1 MLNPLI
7 IGLITFAVIQA
18 GAVTGW
24 AIRQRLP
31 KHHLTDETKG
41 LVSVSMAVVATV
53 SALVLGL
60 LISNA
65 NTSFSALAGEV
76 TTLSAQI
83 LRLDQMLRRYG
94 RDTDPARET
103 LRQYA
108 ERKTSDLFPDDPADV
123 SLGNPSTYELL
134 QRLEDSL
141 LDLKPANPRDQW
153 WLGQAMTLAAKIGDT
168 RWLLAQQVGQGTP
181 KSVRRSPGLLADL
194 TVRQFWSVRAAQRY
208 ISGHPDAMRT
218 SCSRCRWNDPR
229 TGAGVRRTHPYLAAT
244 DAPGRR
250 GVGSPINRRRIAV
263 RQLVL
268 RREFC
273 PIHYPPQSV
282 QGPLSEARLN
292 AHPYTPPVELLRAD
306 WILPQLRMLRFDLRS
321 TNPVISTPIDHY
333 DNGRGR
339 HNLGFVL
346 KTPQDFGRLC

>member
-41 LVSVSMAVVATV
+41 LVSVSVAVVATV

-181 KSVRRSPGLLADL
+181 KAFVALLVFRLTLLFASFGLFAPPNVTSAVTLTLCALAVAGAVGMILELEQGFGGLIHISPQPM
-194 TVRQFWSVRAAQRY
+194 RQ
-208 ISGHPDAMRT
+208 
-218 SCSRCRWNDPR
+218 
-229 TGAGVRRTHPYLAAT
+229 
-244 DAPGRR
+244 
-250 GVGSPINRRRIAV
+250 AV
-263 RQLVL
+263 EVL
-268 RREFC
+268 
-273 PIHYPPQSV
+273 
-282 QGPLSEARLN
+282 EARLTGDES
-292 AHPYTPPVELLRAD
+292 P
-306 WILPQLRMLRFDLRS
+306 
-321 TNPVISTPIDHY
+321 
-333 DNGRGR
+333 
-339 HNLGFVL
+339 
-346 KTPQDFGRLC
+346 